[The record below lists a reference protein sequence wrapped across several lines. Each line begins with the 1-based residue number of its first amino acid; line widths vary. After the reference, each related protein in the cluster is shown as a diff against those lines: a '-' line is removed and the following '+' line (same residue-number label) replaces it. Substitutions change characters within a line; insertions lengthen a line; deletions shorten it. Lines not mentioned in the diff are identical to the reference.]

1 MNEQN
6 LFTVCVKLHNNV
18 HNLKNRILCIKIQIS
33 KSKQFIREEQT
44 YTQFTQK
51 SQWHIEHEKILTHL
65 WENNTKHK
73 DILTHPR

>member
-1 MNEQN
+1 MYQFLKTVYMNEQN

-44 YTQFTQK
+44 YTQFTHRNL
-51 SQWHIEHEKILTHL
+51 SGT
-65 WENNTKHK
+65 
-73 DILTHPR
+73 